1 MCYSFLNILR
11 LSSSIYS
18 SNKVHLHIEYLH
30 RSITIGNN
38 KRVTMLDSETDQ
50 NMLSLR
56 FFNRKMLSVG
66 RFRPFRE
73 KEIISQT
80 GSDVI

>member
-11 LSSSIYS
+11 LSSSIS

-50 NMLSLR
+50 NNVKSKV
-56 FFNRKMLSVG
+56 F
-66 RFRPFRE
+66 
-73 KEIISQT
+73 
-80 GSDVI
+80 